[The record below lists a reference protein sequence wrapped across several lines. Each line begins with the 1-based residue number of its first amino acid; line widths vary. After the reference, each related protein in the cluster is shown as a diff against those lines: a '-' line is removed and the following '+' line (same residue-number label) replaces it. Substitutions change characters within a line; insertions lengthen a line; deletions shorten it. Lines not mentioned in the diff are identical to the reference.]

1 MWLTGSYLH
10 LIAKF
15 SYLQFGAELHSILPI
30 TAHDLAKML
39 SQKHLLKL
47 FDLLYFHFS
56 TTLKHTSTIRSSL
69 SFVTLTSNTE
79 SFHSD

>member
-15 SYLQFGAELHSILPI
+15 RGLQSGAELHSIFPV
-30 TAHDLAKML
+30 TAHDLAKIL

-47 FDLLYFHFS
+47 FDLLYFHFFHYS
-56 TTLKHTSTIRSSL
+56 ET
-69 SFVTLTSNTE
+69 VLTHLHN
-79 SFHSD
+79 